1 MSLHEIWQNLLD
13 LEYSGKIGFNIM
25 IYSLI
30 TFGSIYSFYRL
41 FSSYKWYEKY
51 KYKIKFIEKRFP
63 KIESEN
69 LMAMPFI
76 IAIII
81 VYHFFNIDSILFHF
95 VSETIP
101 TFWKNLM

>member
-13 LEYSGKIGFNIM
+13 LEYSGKIGFNIL

-30 TFGSIYSFYRL
+30 TFGCIYSFYRF
-41 FSSYKWYEKY
+41 FSSHKWYEKY
-51 KYKIKFIEKRFP
+51 KHKILFIEKRFP

-69 LMAMPFI
+69 LMAIPFI
-76 IAIII
+76 IAIVF
-81 VYHFFNIDSILFHF
+81 VYHFSNLDDILFYF

-101 TFWKNLM
+101 TFWRNLI

>member
-13 LEYSGKIGFNIM
+13 LEYSGKIGFNLS

-30 TFGSIYSFYRL
+30 TFGCIYSFYRL
-41 FSSYKWYEKY
+41 FSSHKWYEKY
-51 KYKIKFIEKRFP
+51 KNKILFIEKRFP

-69 LMAMPFI
+69 LMVLPFI
-76 IAIII
+76 IAIVF
-81 VYHFFNIDSILFHF
+81 VYHFSNLDNILFYF

-101 TFWKNLM
+101 TFWRNLF